1 MLGGYTVVVATN
13 NGVNLWFAMLILAP
27 LVVGLI
33 GLIVERCL
41 IQWLYGRM
49 IDTLLATWGL
59 SLLFIGIITS
69 IFGASTSTV
78 ISPPLGTVT
87 IGEYTSSGY
96 ELFLILV
103 VIVLLALVY
112 MTLKFT
118 SLGLVA
124 RATMQNS
131 DMSACLGIS
140 TSKIYMVT
148 FSLGAA
154 VSGLA
159 GGLLVPITGV
169 LPNIGVIYIAKAFIT
184 VISGGSAILAGTTS
198 ASVLLGGVNGI
209 MSYITGPTF
218 GEVALLF
225 TAIILLRLMP
235 TGITGRFF
243 RKEPIMRL
251 YGTFNGTLVI
261 AGLAIIFTLIA
272 PSIFQFFT
280 IITLTQVI
288 GLSILA
294 LSLALVWGFGGI
306 LCFGQSAFF
315 GIGAY
320 AYSVAAVNIGGST
333 GSIFIAILAAAIF
346 AAILGYFCIL
356 RQSVRCLPCSDYI
369 NCLTYLIFF
378 NAAHLRSRI

>member
-1 MLGGYTVVVATN
+1 MDLFFSLALQIFYGVANLALISLGLAIVFGMMRVINLAHGEFLMLGGYTVVVATN
-13 NGVNLWFAMLILAP
+13 NGMNIWFAMLVLAP

-69 IFGASTSTV
+69 IFGASTTTV
-78 ISPPLGTVT
+78 ISPPLGVVE

-96 ELFLILV
+96 ELFLIFV
-103 VIVLLALVY
+103 VITLLILVY
-112 MTLKFT
+112 LTLRFT

-124 RATMQNS
+124 RATMQNA
-131 DMSACLGIS
+131 DMAACLGIS
-140 TSKIYMVT
+140 TSRIYMVT

-159 GGLLVPITGV
+159 GGLLAPMTGV

-184 VISGGSAILAGTTS
+184 VISGGAAILAGTTS
-198 ASVLLGGVNGI
+198 ASILLGGVNGVI
-209 MSYITGPTF
+209 SYVTGPTF

-243 RKEPIMRL
+243 RK
-251 YGTFNGTLVI
+251 
-261 AGLAIIFTLIA
+261 
-272 PSIFQFFT
+272 SQ
-280 IITLTQVI
+280 
-288 GLSILA
+288 
-294 LSLALVWGFGGI
+294 
-306 LCFGQSAFF
+306 
-315 GIGAY
+315 
-320 AYSVAAVNIGGST
+320 
-333 GSIFIAILAAAIF
+333 
-346 AAILGYFCIL
+346 
-356 RQSVRCLPCSDYI
+356 
-369 NCLTYLIFF
+369 
-378 NAAHLRSRI
+378 

>member
-1 MLGGYTVVVATN
+1 MDLFFSLALQILYGIANLALISLGLAIVFGMMRVINLAHGEFLMLGGYTVVVATN
-13 NGVNLWFAMLILAP
+13 NGVNIWFAMLILAP
-27 LVVGLI
+27 LVVGII

-78 ISPPLGTVT
+78 ISPPLGAVT
-87 IGEYTSSGY
+87 IGDYTSSGY
-96 ELFLILV
+96 EIFLIFV
-103 VIVLLALVY
+103 VIVLLILVY
-112 MTLKFT
+112 LTLRFT

-124 RATMQNS
+124 RATMQNA
-131 DMSACLGIS
+131 DMAACLGIS
-140 TSKIYMVT
+140 TSRIYMVT

-159 GGLLVPITGV
+159 GGLLAPITGV

-209 MSYITGPTF
+209 MSYVTGPTF
-218 GEVALLF
+218 GEVGLLF

-243 RKEPIMRL
+243 RK
-251 YGTFNGTLVI
+251 
-261 AGLAIIFTLIA
+261 
-272 PSIFQFFT
+272 SQ
-280 IITLTQVI
+280 
-288 GLSILA
+288 
-294 LSLALVWGFGGI
+294 
-306 LCFGQSAFF
+306 
-315 GIGAY
+315 
-320 AYSVAAVNIGGST
+320 
-333 GSIFIAILAAAIF
+333 
-346 AAILGYFCIL
+346 
-356 RQSVRCLPCSDYI
+356 
-369 NCLTYLIFF
+369 
-378 NAAHLRSRI
+378 

>member
-1 MLGGYTVVVATN
+1 MDLFFSLALQILYGIANLALISLGLAIVFGMMRVINLAHGEFLMLGGYTVVVATN
-13 NGVNLWFAMLILAP
+13 NGVNIWFAMLILAP
-27 LVVGLI
+27 LVVGII

-69 IFGASTSTV
+69 VFGASTSTV
-78 ISPPLGTVT
+78 ISPPLGAVT
-87 IGEYTSSGY
+87 IGDYTSSGY
-96 ELFLILV
+96 ELFLIFV
-103 VIVLLALVY
+103 VIVLLILVY
-112 MTLKFT
+112 LTLKFT

-124 RATMQNS
+124 RATMQNA
-131 DMSACLGIS
+131 DMAACLGIS
-140 TSKIYMVT
+140 TSRIYRVT

-159 GGLLVPITGV
+159 GGLLAPITGV

-209 MSYITGPTF
+209 MSYVTGPTF

-243 RKEPIMRL
+243 RK
-251 YGTFNGTLVI
+251 
-261 AGLAIIFTLIA
+261 
-272 PSIFQFFT
+272 SQ
-280 IITLTQVI
+280 
-288 GLSILA
+288 
-294 LSLALVWGFGGI
+294 
-306 LCFGQSAFF
+306 
-315 GIGAY
+315 
-320 AYSVAAVNIGGST
+320 
-333 GSIFIAILAAAIF
+333 
-346 AAILGYFCIL
+346 
-356 RQSVRCLPCSDYI
+356 
-369 NCLTYLIFF
+369 
-378 NAAHLRSRI
+378 